1 MLSDLQRRKLTHKFR
16 IFDLDGDGWIEAS
29 DFRGVVDRL
38 ARLRGWEEG
47 SEPVESL
54 RAEYAEFWKA
64 LAAMAEPRE
73 PDRIDLDDWLD
84 YYGAA
89 LDFEREISG
98 PDHVTCTP
106 RSTMGL
112 VFDVLDRDGDGAISR
127 REYREFC
134 RAYRIELPAK
144 GDTFS
149 RLDRDGDGRITRSE
163 MLDLVSD
170 FYFSDDP
177 QAPGNRLFGSIGSAD
192 DA

>member
-1 MLSDLQRRKLTHKFR
+1 MLDDLQRRKLTHKFR
-16 IFDLDGDGWIEAS
+16 IFDFDGDGRVEAS
-29 DFRGVVDRL
+29 DFRAVVDRL
-38 ARLRGWEEG
+38 ARLRSWEEG
-47 SEPVESL
+47 SEPVEKL
-54 RAEYAEFWKA
+54 RSEYAEFWKA
-64 LAAMAEPRE
+64 LAAMAEPRD

-84 YYGAA
+84 YYESA
-89 LDFEREISG
+89 LDFEREIAG

-112 VFDVLDRDGDGAISR
+112 VFDVLDSDRDGAISR

-134 RAYRIELPAK
+134 SAYRIELPAD
-144 GDTFS
+144 GDAFAH
-149 RLDRDGDGRITRSE
+149 LDRDGDGHITRSE

-177 QAPGNRLFGSIGSAD
+177 QAPGNWLFGPLGSAD